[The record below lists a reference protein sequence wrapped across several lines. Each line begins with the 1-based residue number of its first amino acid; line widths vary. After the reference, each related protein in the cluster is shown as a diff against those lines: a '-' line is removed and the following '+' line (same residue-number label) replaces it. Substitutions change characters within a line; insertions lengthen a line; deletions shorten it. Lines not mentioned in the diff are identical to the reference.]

1 MKKMFALAAILLA
14 CCAFRVAEVPLAES
28 GEFTLHDGGRLA
40 AVEVFA
46 PTNGSVS
53 LKQIW
58 SAPVYTNVVSVV
70 TNGAG
75 TLSVG
80 VWSNLTTH
88 VVYTNWHNS
97 LRGTSYRYPYAMA
110 TDTNLETTVTAL
122 ADLATNVVP
131 VVSEIVAVT
140 NTLASGT
147 ASANVYSGAPA
158 TTNYLATGER
168 LLFDGTATG
177 GFLRLI
183 LE

>member
-1 MKKMFALAAILLA
+1 MKKIFALAAILLA
-14 CCAFRVAEVPLAES
+14 CCAFRVVEVPLSDS
-28 GEFTLHDGGRLA
+28 GEFALHEGGQLV

-53 LKQIW
+53 LKRIW
-58 SAPVYTNVVSVV
+58 SAPVYTNAVSVV
-70 TNGAG
+70 TNAAG
-75 TLSVG
+75 TLTTG
-80 VWSNLTTH
+80 IWSNRTTH
-88 VVYTNWHNS
+88 VVYTNWYNS
-97 LRGTSYRYPYAMA
+97 MRGTSYRYPYAMA

-122 ADLATNVVP
+122 ADLATNVLP

>member
-1 MKKMFALAAILLA
+1 MKKLFALASIMLA
-14 CCAFRVAEVPLAES
+14 CCAFRVADVPLAKS
-28 GEFTLHDGGRLA
+28 GEFALHESGRLA

-53 LKQIW
+53 LKRIW
-58 SAPVYTNVVSVV
+58 SAPVYTNAVSVV
-70 TNGAG
+70 TNGTGA
-75 TLSVG
+75 LSVG

-88 VVYTNWHNS
+88 VVYTNWFNS

-122 ADLATNVVP
+122 ADVSTNAVLAI
-131 VVSEIVAVT
+131 SKIVAVT

-147 ASANVYSGAPA
+147 ASSNVYIGAPA
-158 TTNYLATGER
+158 TTNYLSTGER
-168 LLFDGTATG
+168 LLFDGTALG

>member
-1 MKKMFALAAILLA
+1 MKKMIALAAILLA
-14 CCAFRVAEVPLAES
+14 CCAFRVAEVPLADS
-28 GEFTLHDGGRLA
+28 GEFTLQDGGRLA

-58 SAPVYTNVVSVV
+58 SAPVYTNAVSVV
-70 TNGAG
+70 TNATG

-80 VWSNLTTH
+80 IWSNLTTH
-88 VVYTNWHNS
+88 VVYTNWYNS

-110 TDTNLETTVTAL
+110 TDTNLETTVSAL
-122 ADLATNVVP
+122 VDLSTNTVLGI
-131 VVSEIVAVT
+131 SKIVAVT
-140 NTLASGT
+140 NTLATGT
-147 ASANVYSGAPA
+147 ASSNVYSGAPA
-158 TTNYLATGER
+158 ATNYLSAGDK

>member
-97 LRGTSYRYPYAMA
+97 LRGASYRYPYAMA
-110 TDTNLETTVTAL
+110 TDTNLETTVSAL
-122 ADLATNVVP
+122 ADVSTNVL
-131 VVSEIVAVT
+131 SSLWKIVAVT
-140 NTLASGT
+140 NAIVSGT
-147 ASANVYSGAPA
+147 ASDNVYSGAPA
-158 TTNYLATGER
+158 ATNYLSAGDK